1 MTKTVVPEAK
11 KAKKTRKKTE
21 KSGTAKKTTKEG
33 VKRKRAKDMGM
44 KVSEEAMLE
53 QKAKEEALKNEAL
66 DFYRLLRQQFGLEPF
81 DGVAIDFHKR
91 KPAVV
96 SDPKTEMIHTVAL
109 DDLQPTLSRSILE
122 EQWEKEK

>member
-33 VKRKRAKDMGM
+33 V
-44 KVSEEAMLE
+44 EEAMLE

-96 SDPKTEMIHTVAL
+96 SDPKTETIHTVAL